1 MTDAVAVDQAA
12 AVAAEADPVKDPDG
26 PVADDAWGD
35 PAHVALDAAA
45 APVLSVEGFEGPLDW
60 LLEMVRAHRIDLAR
74 LSIRALIEAFAGAME
89 TAFRRGQGAP
99 PVSLARWGDWLVM
112 AAQLTEL
119 RSKLL
124 LPAHDPGAKAARR
137 EAETLRRQL
146 LSRAHIAAA
155 ADWLTRR
162 PQLGRDV
169 FARGKA
175 EQAEDAP
182 SSTRANIDSGDIT
195 ALLRAC
201 LVVLELPEPVV
212 AAYRLPP
219 PTLWPIAGAIARVRQ
234 RLAALPDGSPMTD
247 YLPPTQGNDQTPLRH
262 RAAMASTLIAG
273 LMLAQDGKLTLEQD
287 DIWRPIWLRQRD
299 TADTATM
306 HPWPD

>member
-26 PVADDAWGD
+26 PVADDAWVD
-35 PAHVALDAAA
+35 PPRAAA
-45 APVLSVEGFEGPLDW
+45 VASTPVLSVKGFEGPLDW

-74 LSIRALIEAFAGAME
+74 LSIRALVEAFAGAME
-89 TAFRRGQGAP
+89 TAFRRGQGEP

-124 LPAHDPGAKAARR
+124 LPAHDPRAMAARGQ
-137 EAETLRRQL
+137 AETLRRQML
-146 LSRAHIAAA
+146 GRAHITAA

-162 PQLGRDV
+162 PQLGHDV
-169 FARGKA
+169 FARGTP

-182 SSTRANIDSGDIT
+182 SFTRANIDSGDIT

-201 LVVLELPEPVV
+201 PGGVANQHKSPASGVSSPPE
-212 AAYRLPP
+212 
-219 PTLWPIAGAIARVRQ
+219 
-234 RLAALPDGSPMTD
+234 
-247 YLPPTQGNDQTPLRH
+247 
-262 RAAMASTLIAG
+262 
-273 LMLAQDGKLTLEQD
+273 
-287 DIWRPIWLRQRD
+287 
-299 TADTATM
+299 
-306 HPWPD
+306 